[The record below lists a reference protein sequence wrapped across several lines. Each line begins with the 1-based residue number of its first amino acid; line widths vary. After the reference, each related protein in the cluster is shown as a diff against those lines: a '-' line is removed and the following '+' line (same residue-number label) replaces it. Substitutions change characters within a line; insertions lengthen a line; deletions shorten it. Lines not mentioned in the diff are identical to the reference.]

1 MVSIS
6 QAQRI
11 DKTLNRK
18 ELEDLWDNNVAKT
31 PAEREGYAPEAGP
44 LRDLSLRSALSFKG
58 DTIEEKEIVFK
69 KAYPEGELAMD
80 TFSGKLTF
88 RKNPNEPM
96 TFVDKPFLE
105 GIKDKDGTEF
115 LTDVAELASSV
126 PHLAPEIALAISP
139 LSRGWGWIKNALYY
153 GSFGAGGEILRQVG
167 QEMSG
172 TQRES
177 FKEAY
182 IDRPKTSALWSAGG
196 ATVGKGLENIAA
208 GVRGYK
214 GGGLFKVQEEGRKL
228 QQAAKELGMPEPLP
242 GQVLTTGFGSTLI
255 RRLTAQSKMT
265 YGNLNDYVRN
275 MEDSLRGA
283 IDALGNKESFN
294 AIVNGITK
302 SAKDAEN
309 NLLKEFKNI
318 PKDANFVTAG
328 RNIQKAIVNFEKT
341 SGNKV
346 SLLYGVAKNL
356 AKNQNVTLD
365 FNNVVSVAKNLK
377 KGVEAELKV
386 TAKDADKSLLELKK
400 KWGLD
405 KTKKVNVSP
414 LDKELLNVINDII
427 KINPDTITPE
437 IAIALRQRLFDLK
450 TPNAG
455 EIVKRAE
462 HLAGKLYD
470 SITKSFDNPKA
481 IGDENFTRAWKLA
494 NREASNRFSNL
505 EQVSIRHALKTDQP
519 ETIAKNMVNSYSA
532 SNNAQIRRLLG
543 TNKITRQKNWK
554 KIEPHFIS
562 EIIGDGTNILGNL
575 KKFDPFT
582 LNSLIGSNNVRF
594 ISRIA
599 NQMENLKAL
608 PVRTVEADN
617 LAVRPY
623 MAKLLEGTNFRTIV
637 GIKDLLKSSPK
648 AMDSF
653 RAGLIDNIVQNST
666 VMKEGRMLI
675 NYELLQGTLK
685 KLELSDVLQILKPEQ
700 LKTLKNA
707 KYVTNMMKSMDDM
720 GASLQAAATISGLRS
735 GAKAAI
741 RTLLENVG
749 VGRLLSSK
757 WGRRLLIGG
766 AKEGM
771 PQRETLKALTFFLS
785 ELDLRKTKE
794 ENN

>member
-1 MVSIS
+1 MAG
-6 QAQRI
+6 AQDRI
-11 DKTLNRK
+11 YNIQDDDLDSLLTNIITADK
-18 ELEDLWDNNVAKT
+18 
-31 PAEREGYAPEAGP
+31 PEREGYAPEAGP
-44 LRDLSLRSALSFKG
+44 LRDMGLRTALSFKG
-58 DTIEEKEIVFK
+58 DTIEEKQIAFK

-80 TFSGKLTF
+80 THSGKLTF
-88 RKNPNEPM
+88 RKNPNDPM
-96 TFVDKPFLE
+96 TFVDKPFLQ
-105 GIKDKDGTEF
+105 GIKDLDGTEF
-115 LTDVAELASSV
+115 LTDVFELASSV

-139 LSRGWGWIKNALYY
+139 AGRGWGWIKNALVY
-153 GSFGAGGEILRQVG
+153 GGIGATGEGLRQVG

-172 TQRES
+172 TQKES
-177 FKEAY
+177 FTEAY
-182 IDRPKTSALWSAGG
+182 RDRPLKSALWSAGG
-196 ATVGKGLENIAA
+196 ATAGKLLENVVS
-208 GVRGYK
+208 GVKGY
-214 GGGLFKVQEEGRKL
+214 GGGGFFKVQEEGRNL
-228 QQAAKELGMPEPLP
+228 QRAAKELGMPEPLP

-302 SAKDAEN
+302 AAKDAEN
-309 NLLKEFKNI
+309 NLLKEIKNV
-318 PKDANFVTAG
+318 PKDANFTTAG
-328 RNIQKAIVNFEKT
+328 RNIQNAIIKFEKT
-341 SGNKV
+341 SGNEV

-386 TAKDADKSLLELKK
+386 TVKDADKGLQELKK
-400 KWGLD
+400 KWGLG
-405 KTKKVNVSP
+405 KPKNVNVSP

-455 EIVKRAE
+455 EVAKRAE
-462 HLAGKLYD
+462 YLAGKLYD

-494 NREASNRFSNL
+494 NRKASNRFSKL

-519 ETIAKNMVNSYSA
+519 ETIAKNMVSGSWKS
-532 SNNAQIRRLLG
+532 SNITQIRKLVG
-543 TNKITRQKNWK
+543 KDKWK

-562 EIIGDGTNILGNL
+562 EIIGDGTNILTNL
-575 KKFDPFT
+575 KKFDKFT

-623 MAKLLEGTNFRTIV
+623 MAELLKGTNFKNV
-637 GIKDLLKSSPK
+637 AGLKDLLNSSPK
-648 AMDSF
+648 ALDSF

-666 VMKEGRMLI
+666 IMKEGRMLI

-685 KLELSDVLQILKPEQ
+685 KLELSNVLQILKPEQ

-707 KYVTNMMKSMDDM
+707 EYVTNMMKSMDDM

-735 GAKAAI
+735 GTKAAI
-741 RTLLENVG
+741 KTLLENVG

-785 ELDLRKTKE
+785 ELDLRQIKE

>member
-1 MVSIS
+1 MAD
-6 QAQRI
+6 AQDRI
-11 DKTLNRK
+11 YNIQDDDLDSLLTNIITADK
-18 ELEDLWDNNVAKT
+18 
-31 PAEREGYAPEAGP
+31 PEREGYVPKAGP
-44 LRDLSLRSALSFKG
+44 LRDMGLRASLAFKG
-58 DTIEEKEIVFK
+58 DTIEEKEIAFK

-88 RKNPNEPM
+88 RKNPNEAM
-96 TFVDKPFLE
+96 TFVDKPFLQ
-105 GIKDKDGTEF
+105 GIKDLDGTEF
-115 LTDVAELASSV
+115 LTDVFELVSSV

-153 GSFGAGGEILRQVG
+153 GGIGAGGEILRQVG

-228 QQAAKELGMPEPLP
+228 QQAAKELGLPEPLP

-255 RRLTAQSKMT
+255 KRLTAQSKMT
-265 YGNLNDYVRN
+265 YGNLGDYVRN

-283 IDALGNKESFN
+283 IEGLVNKDSFN

-302 SAKDAEN
+302 VAKDAEN
-309 NLLKEFKNI
+309 NLLKEIKNV
-318 PKDANFVTAG
+318 PKDANFTTAG
-328 RNIQKAIVNFEKT
+328 RNIQKAIINFEKT

-386 TAKDADKSLLELKK
+386 TAKDADKGLLELKK

-405 KTKKVNVSP
+405 KTKNVNVSP
-414 LDKELLNVINDII
+414 LDKELFNVINDII

-450 TPNAG
+450 VPNAG
-455 EIVKRAE
+455 EVAKRPE
-462 HLAGKLYD
+462 YLAGKLYD

-494 NREASNRFSNL
+494 NREASNRFSKL
-505 EQVSIRHALKTDQP
+505 EQVSIRNTLKTDQP
-519 ETIAKNMVNSYSA
+519 ETIAKNMVGGAWKS
-532 SNNAQIRRLLG
+532 SNITQIRKLVG
-543 TNKITRQKNWK
+543 KDKWK

-562 EIIGDGTNILGNL
+562 EIVGDGTNILGNL
-575 KKFDPFT
+575 KKFDKFT

-608 PVRTVEADN
+608 PVRTVEADT

-623 MAKLLEGTNFRTIV
+623 MTELLKGTNFRNIA
-637 GIKDLLKSSPK
+637 GLQDLLKSSPK

-653 RAGLIDNIVQNST
+653 RAGLIDNVVKNST
-666 VMKEGRMLI
+666 IMKEGRI
-675 NYELLQGTLK
+675 IFNYKNMANTLER
-685 KLELSDVLQILKPEQ
+685 LEASDVLKILKPDQ
-700 LKTLKNA
+700 LKALKNA
-707 KYVTNMMKSMDDM
+707 EYMSNFMQTMDDM
-720 GASLQAAATISGLRS
+720 GASLQAAEAMGGLR
-735 GAKAAI
+735 GFRMGAI
-741 RTLLENVG
+741 RTILENAG
-749 VGRLLSSK
+749 VGRFLASR